1 MKDNSY
7 IGKRIEAIRAALP
20 QGVTLIAVSKYHPTE
35 AIEAAYA
42 AGQRDFG
49 ESKAQDL
56 VVKQQQLPKDINW
69 HFIGHLQT
77 NKIKYMAPYV
87 ALIHGVDS
95 YKLLSEINK
104 QAAKAGRTIAC
115 LLQIHI
121 AQEETKFGFSTDECR
136 SMLDEGLWRS
146 LTHVQIAG
154 VMGMATNTDDTGQ
167 VEAEFATL
175 SDFFRELKETH
186 FKDCPHFKEI
196 SMGMSDDYPIAIS
209 HGSTLI
215 RIGSKIF
222 GERNYSMT

>member
-1 MKDNSY
+1 
-7 IGKRIEAIRAALP
+7 
-20 QGVTLIAVSKYHPTE
+20 
-35 AIEAAYA
+35 
-42 AGQRDFG
+42 
-49 ESKAQDL
+49 
-56 VVKQQQLPKDINW
+56 
-69 HFIGHLQT
+69 
-77 NKIKYMAPYV
+77 MAPYV

-104 QAAKAGRTIAC
+104 QAAKAGRTISC

-175 SDFFRELKETH
+175 SDFFHELKETY
-186 FKDCPHFKEI
+186 FKDNPDFKEI